1 VQNYLQDA
9 WPVTVNLYTMAVEDF
24 SNGRPEFESRVQTG
38 RCKGPMKKWNP
49 LTNAGHSVLGLLEPF
64 MAPTINAC
72 MEDETFRNLLLW
84 IQSYVISYDEGIN
97 LADYK
102 DILLWQR
109 FANPNIKD
117 SVGRICSES
126 SAKLTTQL
134 LPYMRIWRQWKY
146 WIWQHWLIAAWCY
159 YSDKGM
165 DNKGIPLKLIRCE

>member
-24 SNGRPEFESRVQTG
+24 SNGRPEFESRVHTG

-84 IQSYVISYDEGIN
+84 IQSYVISYEKALTWLITKTFCYDSVLPTQISKIALVVWFRKLRQINHSIATIHENLETVEVLN
-97 LADYK
+97 LATLVNCCLV
-102 DILLWQR
+102 LL
-109 FANPNIKD
+109 
-117 SVGRICSES
+117 
-126 SAKLTTQL
+126 
-134 LPYMRIWRQWKY
+134 
-146 WIWQHWLIAAWCY
+146 
-159 YSDKGM
+159 
-165 DNKGIPLKLIRCE
+165 